1 MAEAPKLEMTHK
13 GFGKYAVTGTDQIFP
28 SKKAA
33 ERYIEEQEAAADFAN
48 EYGDIIP
55 EGIEIHD
62 RTLVYGGSLMR
73 LPMNELY
80 LPNGDHNPYYD
91 RAWVWG
97 WASDDGVDI
106 AAKKA
111 IGYRLVSEE
120 DLKKDVADEKVP
132 EHYLSLLRA
141 EGTRLT
147 YGDAVLMRMPRVMW
161 RQRQAEKEQRAV
173 AFIKKSD
180 DEQRAAQDRLGMRPA
195 DLPITNEVSTGLKL
209 SGF

>member
-1 MAEAPKLEMTHK
+1 MTHK

-33 ERYIEEQEAAADFAN
+33 ERYIEEQEAAAEFAN

-55 EGIEIHD
+55 EGIEIRD

-80 LPNGDHNPYYD
+80 LPNGDHNPHYD
-91 RAWVWG
+91 RAWIWG
-97 WASDDGVDI
+97 WASHDGVDI

-111 IGYRLVSEE
+111 IGYYTVSEE
-120 DLKKDVADEKVP
+120 ELKEAVENGSVP
-132 EHYLSLLRA
+132 EHYLSLLRP
-141 EGTRLT
+141 EGSLLT
-147 YGDAVLMRMPRVMW
+147 YGDAVLMRMPRVLW
-161 RQRQAEKEQRAV
+161 RQRQAEKEKRAV
-173 AFIKKSD
+173 AFIKRQD
-180 DEQRAAQDRLGMRPA
+180 DEARAAQDRLGMKPA
-195 DLPITNEVSTGLKL
+195 DVPITNEVSTGLKL